1 MHEVPSQSIKTAKKQ
16 HTVKQGYSE
25 QTYNELTLI
34 SKWFSFPV
42 TKLRCNLDGF
52 NELCL

>member
-1 MHEVPSQSIKTAKKQ
+1 MPMHAVPSQSIKTAKKQ

-34 SKWFSFPV
+34 SRWISFPV
-42 TKLRCNLDGF
+42 TKLNCNLDGY
-52 NELCL
+52 NEL